1 MHTHTYNMSRSPV
14 LVISKLGAV
23 KSFFSKKNKFFFQSK
38 YMQLYNIYLS
48 RDSTRFIKIEVKKTK
63 LCLIK
68 VEILPKKGPFNV
80 ENFRPFRII
89 LFVINMPCLHAFY
102 LLYSNQKISN
112 YYLNEVLD
120 I

>member
-1 MHTHTYNMSRSPV
+1 MSRSPV
-14 LVISKLGAV
+14 LIISKLGAV
-23 KSFFSKKNKFFFQSK
+23 KSVFFQEKQVFFQSK

-48 RDSTRFIKIEVKKTK
+48 RDSTRFIKIEVKKSK

-68 VEILPKKGPFNV
+68 VEILPKNGRFNV

-102 LLYSNQKISN
+102 LLYSNQKISK
-112 YYLNEVLD
+112 YHINEVLD

>member
-1 MHTHTYNMSRSPV
+1 
-14 LVISKLGAV
+14 
-23 KSFFSKKNKFFFQSK
+23 
-38 YMQLYNIYLS
+38 MQLYNIYLS
-48 RDSTRFIKIEVKKTK
+48 RDSTRFIKIEVKKSK

-68 VEILPKKGPFNV
+68 VEILPKNGRFNV

-102 LLYSNQKISN
+102 LLYSNQKISK
-112 YYLNEVLD
+112 YHLNEVLD